1 MLRKGQYKMTILYIV
16 IAILIL
22 AFIIFFH
29 ELGHYTAG
37 KILGFRI
44 LDFSLGFGP
53 ALIKFKKGETN
64 YAIRAIPFGGACQ
77 FDGEDADAEDD
88 PRRFN
93 AQPVWKRFIVIF
105 AGPFMNILLAFLI
118 AFFVLIATPV
128 DIYATDAATGDYIP
142 EVISVDDDGAADDA
156 GLLPGDLM
164 LAVNGQSP
172 FVQDDESSINA
183 LVNLIGGAGDEFIL
197 TIERDGETI
206 DLPIKNA
213 YNEETKMSVIGIR
226 VGALIERTEAR
237 TFGAS
242 VVGSADYLINI
253 VRATA
258 QAFANMFKN
267 GIHQGDV
274 SGALGTVAVMVDVA
288 QERAA
293 DLVYV
298 AIIITLSLGLF
309 NLIPFPALDGG
320 RLLFLVI
327 EAIIGRP
334 LNRKVEGIVNMV
346 GLMLLFGLMIIVTIS
361 DVISLF

>member
-1 MLRKGQYKMTILYIV
+1 MTILYIV

-37 KILGFRI
+37 KLLGFRI

-77 FDGEDADAEDD
+77 FDGEDDDAEDD

-93 AQPVWKRFIVIF
+93 AQPVWKRFLVIF
-105 AGPFMNILLAFLI
+105 AGPFMNILLAFLV
-118 AFFVLIATPV
+118 AFFVLLTTPV
-128 DIYATDAATGDYIP
+128 DIYASDAATGDYIP
-142 EVISVDDDGAADDA
+142 QVMTVVEGGAAEA
-156 GLLPGDLM
+156 SGVRPGDLM

-172 FVQDDESSINA
+172 FAQDDETSINA
-183 LVNLIGGAGDEFIL
+183 LVNLIGSASGEFIL
-197 TIERDGETI
+197 TVERNGETI
-206 DLPIKNA
+206 DIPIKNA
-213 YNEETKMSVIGIR
+213 YNEETKTNVIGVSI
-226 VGALIERTEAR
+226 GALVERTEAR
-237 TFGAS
+237 SFGAS

-258 QAFANMFKN
+258 QAFAGMFKD

-274 SGALGTVAVMVDVA
+274 SGALGTVALMVDVA
-288 QERAA
+288 QQSTA
-293 DLVYV
+293 DLFVV
-298 AIIITLSLGLF
+298 AIIISLSLGLF

-334 LNRKVEGIVNMV
+334 LNRKVEGMVNAI

-361 DVISLF
+361 DVISFF